1 MDYDFEGEDVG
12 AYPNGLSEKDFRYDV
27 GYAKPP
33 KHVWFKNGVSGNPRG
48 KPIGA
53 TNKPKVLK
61 PPLLVEMLR
70 DAPSHGVQVMDG
82 EDRVIVPRIVSVLSN
97 LGEKAVAGDYRAQ
110 MFLISAVREIE
121 MADAKKQESEFL
133 DALKYKAK
141 YQGTGIDGLLGGG
154 VDKSLVPNL
163 NHVVIDELNGTVT
176 IIGPKNV
183 EEHVEWLQEHE

>member
-82 EDRVIVPRIVSVLSN
+82 EDRVIVSEPPRDCQRPVYLSY
-97 LGEKAVAGDYRAQ
+97 AA
-110 MFLISAVREIE
+110 
-121 MADAKKQESEFL
+121 MARLSMA
-133 DALKYKAK
+133 A
-141 YQGTGIDGLLGGG
+141 
-154 VDKSLVPNL
+154 
-163 NHVVIDELNGTVT
+163 
-176 IIGPKNV
+176 
-183 EEHVEWLQEHE
+183 